1 MNNCQ
6 GGRVRIVSA
15 NVLANV
21 FLVVTSAIIAVA
33 IPTSAQVTEFKLDP
47 GKTTVKFTLDAVLHK
62 VEGTFQLKPSA
73 LQLDTASGKLS
84 GEILVDAKSG
94 ASGNTMRDRKM
105 HRDVL
110 ESEQYPEIQF
120 HPDHITGAVVPSG
133 KSSVRVHGM
142 FSIHGVDREI
152 EVPAVV
158 EMTGDSWAAVIHF
171 TVLYAKWGMKNPSNL
186 FLHVSDSVEIDL
198 ATAGS
203 VVQQPPETSSGLV
216 TIEGHDSFPFGAF
229 IATSGRK
236 VFVFLGATAGP
247 INDYAIDLVTLF

>member
-6 GGRVRIVSA
+6 SGRVRVVTA

-21 FLVVTSAIIAVA
+21 FLFVTSAIIALA
-33 IPTSAQVTEFKLDP
+33 IPASAQITEFKLDP

-73 LQLDTASGKLS
+73 LQLDAASGKLS
-84 GEILVDAKSG
+84 GKILVDAKSG
-94 ASGNTMRDRKM
+94 TTGNAMRDRKM
-105 HRDVL
+105 HKEVL
-110 ESEQYPEIQF
+110 ASEQYPDIQF
-120 HPDHITGAVVPSG
+120 DPDRITGAVASSG

-142 FSIHGVDREI
+142 FRIHGVDREI

-158 EMTGDSWAAVIHF
+158 EMASDSWSATIHF
-171 TVLYAKWGMKNPSNL
+171 TVPYAKWEMKNPSNL

-203 VVQQPPETSSGLV
+203 VVQL
-216 TIEGHDSFPFGAF
+216 
-229 IATSGRK
+229 R
-236 VFVFLGATAGP
+236 AG
-247 INDYAIDLVTLF
+247 N